1 MLNDQP
7 MTKQSYADYTLE
19 HLENWFH
26 DALNEDDLSSSDI
39 HGKIM
44 SMLMDTREYHEKQ
57 LNKIEDLLDLMTGPR
72 ITAPIPVITEG
83 NKKDWNDFWEGD
95 IGTL

>member
-1 MLNDQP
+1 
-7 MTKQSYADYTLE
+7 MTEQFNYADYTLE

-39 HGKIM
+39 HGRII
-44 SMLMDTREYHEKQ
+44 SMLMDCRNYHTKQ
-57 LNKIEDLLDLMTGPR
+57 LNKIEQLLDLMTGPR
-72 ITAPIPVITEG
+72 ITPT
-83 NKKDWNDFWEGD
+83 NDKDWKDFWEGD